1 MAVHSRYISGALA
14 FYEGHRSS
22 LVDAIG
28 TNVAKYVDDFIYVP
42 VDDTTGDPTGWTST
56 MVEAGASNTTVTSA
70 NVQGGALL
78 ITTDSNENDGANI
91 QLNGES
97 FKLTAGVPLYFGARV
112 KVSDATE
119 SDLFIGLAITDTDIL
134 GGVTDRIGFEKLDG
148 STDLKFMVEK
158 DSTETLSAAIK
169 TVAADTWMKLEFF
182 YTGSALQIFVDNVE
196 QTTVALTNLPNDE
209 ELRVSCQ
216 FLAGSA
222 GAKTAQID
230 WIRAIQFGRAA

>member
-14 FYEGHRSS
+14 FYEGHRGSI
-22 LVDAIG
+22 VDAIG
-28 TNVAKYVDDFIYVP
+28 TNVAKYVDDFIHVP
-42 VDDTTGDPTGWTST
+42 VDDTTGDPTAWTT
-56 MVEAGASNTTVTSA
+56 TVVEAGASNTTVTSA
-70 NVQGGALL
+70 NVAGGALL
-78 ITTDSNENDGANI
+78 ITTDANENDGANI

-97 FKLTAGVPLYFGARV
+97 FKLTSGVPLYFGARV
-112 KVSDATE
+112 KISDATQ

-148 STDLKFMVEK
+148 ATDLKFMVEK
-158 DSTETLSAAIK
+158 DSTETLSASIK

-196 QTTVALTNLPNDE
+196 QTAIALTNLPNDE

-222 GAKTAQID
+222 GAKTAHID
-230 WIRAIQFGRAA
+230 WIRVLQFGRAA

>member
-28 TNVAKYVDDFIYVP
+28 TNVAKYIDDFIDVS
-42 VDDTTGDPTGWTST
+42 VDDTTGDPTAWTT
-56 MVEAGASNTTVTSA
+56 TVVETGAASTTVTSD
-70 NVQGGALL
+70 NVAGGALL
-78 ITTDSNENDGANI
+78 ITTDAAENDGANI

-97 FKLTAGVPLYFGARV
+97 FKLTAGVPLYFGTRV
-112 KVSDATE
+112 KISEATE

-148 STDLKFMVEK
+148 ATALKFMAEK
-158 DSTETLSAAIK
+158 DGTETLSPSLA
-169 TVAADTWMKLEFF
+169 TVVADTWMKLEFF

-196 QTTVALTNLPNDE
+196 QTPIALTNLPDNE
-209 ELRVSCQ
+209 ELRVSCH

-222 GAKTAQID
+222 VAKTAHID
-230 WIRAIQFGRAA
+230 WIRVLQFGRSA